1 MRAGIEMTHKH
12 WSERLA
18 ERVIEEKKEPY
29 VITAGMTTS
38 GPAHLG
44 TLCEFLFPAMIK
56 KALTREG
63 KDAKFYFIAD
73 IYDAFDSVPVAMEKY
88 KDKLEPYLG
97 MPLCDVPDPEGK
109 SKSFGDHYLDEVR
122 NLMKVFRV
130 EAEIIRINEYYKE
143 GKFDEYAKFFL
154 KHEKEAREIIE
165 KTSGKQE
172 KKEWSPIMPVC
183 EKCGKIATTRV
194 VSHDEENYEYVCD
207 KDVEYTKGCGF
218 KGKAKISDHNYKLT
232 WRLHWP
238 AWKQVF
244 KSSIEGAGIDHH
256 TRGGS
261 EDTCRE
267 ITKKLLKKEHPID
280 FRFGFVLFQGRKYSK
295 SKGIGMGVSELIKLI
310 PSEVVTYAIIKPD
323 LEENVDINPTNA
335 NLIRYM
341 DDFQGA
347 SELDLE
353 KELSRHDRKR
363 AIAFSL
369 SSDDKIRWKVSFVD
383 AIVYYNI
390 YRDWKKVGE
399 LTKDVKGVEYLKPYI
414 EAWINSNYVPDE
426 YSFTYNPS
434 KKAGNEIKELV
445 SELKKDMDALEI
457 HNVIFEF
464 AKSKGIKPGE
474 MFGMMYEALIG
485 KKRGPRLGKLIYAI
499 GVERVKKDIGG

>member
-1 MRAGIEMTHKH
+1 MTHKH
-12 WSERLA
+12 WSEWLA
-18 ERVIEEKKEPY
+18 ERVINEKKEPY

-44 TLCEFLFPAMIK
+44 TLCEFLFPAMVK
-56 KALTREG
+56 KALKREG
-63 KDAKFYFIAD
+63 KNAKFYFIAD

-88 KDKLEPYLG
+88 SKKLEPYLG
-97 MPLCDVPDPEGK
+97 MPLCKVPDPTGK

-122 NLMKVFRV
+122 KLMGTFRV
-130 EAEIIRINEYYKE
+130 DAEIIRINEYYKT
-143 GKFDEYAKFFL
+143 GKFDEYARFFL
-154 KHEKEAREIIE
+154 KHEKEAKEIIE
-165 KTSGKQE
+165 KVSGKQE
-172 KKEWSPIMPVC
+172 KKDWSAIMPVC
-183 EKCGKIATTRV
+183 EGCGKIATTRV

-261 EDTCRE
+261 EDTCKA
-267 ITKKLLKKEHPID
+267 ITKLLLKKEHPID
-280 FRFGFVLFQGRKYSK
+280 FRFGFVLFQGKKYSK
-295 SKGIGMGVSELIKLI
+295 SKGIGMSVSELIKLV
-310 PSEVVTYAIIKPD
+310 PSEVITYAIIKPD

-341 DDFQGA
+341 DDFQSA

-353 KELSRHDRKR
+353 KANELNRHDRKR

-369 SSDDKIRWKVSFVD
+369 SSDGKIRWKVSFVD

-399 LTKDVKGVEYLKPYI
+399 LTGDAGGVEYLKPYI
-414 EAWINSNYVPDE
+414 EEWIARKYVPDE
-426 YSFTYNPS
+426 YSFSYNPS
-434 KKAGNEIKELV
+434 KEKTSPEAREFVNSLEEG
-445 SELKKDMDALEI
+445 MDPLEI
-457 HNVIFEF
+457 HNATFEF
-464 AKSKGIKPGE
+464 SKSKGIKPGE
-474 MFGMMYEALIG
+474 MFRMMYESLIG
-485 KKRGPRLGKLIYAI
+485 KKKGPRLGKLIYAVGI
-499 GVERVKKDIGG
+499 KTVKKDLGG